1 MDTNLLLVVGA
12 VVFVALLIGVGYTI
26 IEFKSMK

>member
-1 MDTNLLLVVGA
+1 MDTNLLLVVGTG
-12 VVFVALLIGVGYTI
+12 VFLTLLIGVGYTI